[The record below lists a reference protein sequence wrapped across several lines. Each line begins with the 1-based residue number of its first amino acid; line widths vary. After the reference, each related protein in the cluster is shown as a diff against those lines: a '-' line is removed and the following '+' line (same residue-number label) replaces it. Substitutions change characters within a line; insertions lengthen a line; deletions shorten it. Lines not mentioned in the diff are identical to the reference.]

1 MDVASRFG
9 RRKLDA
15 EMGHRVYVIFVGI
28 AENVQRGPTALHNL
42 EGVTSFGLIAKQMR
56 ARVSARI
63 DALAASV

>member
-1 MDVASRFG
+1 MEVASWFG

-28 AENVQRGPTALHNL
+28 GENVQRRPTALRNL
-42 EGVTSFGLIAKQMR
+42 RGVTSFGVFAKRIR

-63 DALAASV
+63 DALAARL